1 MNRKL
6 PYNPKLKE
14 RAKYLRNNSTLGE
27 VLLWKELKGK
37 QMMGFDFNR
46 QKPIDNYIADF
57 FCMKLRLV
65 IEIDGASHNFQAEYD
80 LKRQRNLEKLGLT
93 VLRFTEKE
101 VRRDIQNVLRSI
113 AMWIEGKTPH
123 PA

>member
-1 MNRKL
+1 MI
-6 PYNPKLKE
+6 
-14 RAKYLRNNSTLGE
+14 
-27 VLLWKELKGK
+27 
-37 QMMGFDFNR
+37 GFDFNR

>member
-1 MNRKL
+1 
-6 PYNPKLKE
+6 
-14 RAKYLRNNSTLGE
+14 
-27 VLLWKELKGK
+27 
-37 QMMGFDFNR
+37 
-46 QKPIDNYIADF
+46 
-57 FCMKLRLV
+57 MKLRLV

-101 VRRDIQNVLRSI
+101 VRRDMQNVLRSI